1 MKSTWIANYGNNSIR
16 VENNWF
22 TSEKLFVNDQL
33 QDSRMNFFT
42 ADLSGYLFN
51 ENGSRENIKVNLSGW
66 FSVACRLFV
75 NDEIIEA
82 QQIQ

>member
-22 TSEKLFVNDQL
+22 TGEKLFVNDQL

-42 ADLSGYLFN
+42 ADLSGHLFN
-51 ENGSRENIKVNLSGW
+51 ENGNRENIKVNLSGW
-66 FSVACRLFV
+66 FSVGCRLFV
-75 NDEIIEA
+75 NDRKIEA
-82 QQIQ
+82 KQIK